1 MVESPVALLLSE
13 AGSRRNAMTLSFFSE
28 VAHHPTTLWVS
39 VGQGCYTHQLM
50 QESGRFS
57 LALLR
62 RGQRDLALRC
72 GTVSGRQAD
81 KCAALALYRSAD
93 GFLYLAGALACVS
106 CRIRSLHPAGDHTL
120 FVADLLSGEFDT
132 RSALYPHLLTTDL
145 V

>member
-1 MVESPVALLLSE
+1 
-13 AGSRRNAMTLSFFSE
+13 MTLSFFSE

-39 VGQGCYTHQLM
+39 VGQDCYTHQLV

-81 KCAALALYRSAD
+81 KCASLALYRSAD
-93 GFLYLAGALACVS
+93 GFLYLPGALACVS
-106 CRIRSLHPAGDHTL
+106 CRVRSLHPVGDHTL
-120 FVADLLSGEFDT
+120 FIADLLSGEFDT
-132 RSALYPHLLTTDL
+132 RSSIHPHLLTTDL